1 MALKWSWKPVKLVVI
16 CIAAALMNII
26 LSNFFKDL
34 LGLPLYLDTVF
45 SAAVAFAAG
54 LIPGI
59 AVAILNWLIASI
71 YYNDFHLYVLCV
83 IAEVVLI
90 CALKPAAPAFS
101 DFAPRERIIASY
113 TGIAAKLLLLYILCA
128 ITISVLG
135 GIINY
140 VSDVYLGIHL
150 QFYSVEDTF
159 KLGLIMNNLPD
170 LAVNIF
176 SRIQVNIVDR
186 FIVIFGGYFISR
198 GLGAILAYKEIDKN
212 PTNLP
217 AGTGGRH

>member
-1 MALKWSWKPVKLVVI
+1 MAFKWSWKPIKLVVI
-16 CIAAALMNII
+16 CVAAALMNIV

-83 IAEVVLI
+83 IAEVALI
-90 CALKPAAPAFS
+90 CALKPAAPADHSVSGKTDFS
-101 DFAPRERIIASY
+101 PRERIFASY
-113 TGIAAKLLLLYILCA
+113 TGLAAKLLLLYILCA

-135 GIINY
+135 GVINY
-140 VSDVYLGIHL
+140 MSDVYLGIHL

-159 KLGLIMNNLPD
+159 KLGLIMGNLPV
-170 LAVNIF
+170 LAVNIL
-176 SRIQVNIVDR
+176 SRIPINIVDR
-186 FIVIFGGYFISR
+186 FIVIFGGYIISR
-198 GLGAILAYKEIDKN
+198 GLVKLI
-212 PTNLP
+212 
-217 AGTGGRH
+217 R